1 MAQNRRVPYTIGG
14 LPFHPLVIHAVVVL
28 IPLSALGAVAVAIRA
43 GWNRPYAPLVAAGAV
58 VSAITATMAELAGEA
73 LLAQIKVSPAYVALL
88 DEHGRFGVYTVYASW
103 VFAVVAVATA
113 VLGRRGS
120 GAGRALGWVSAVV
133 GLVAVILVV
142 ITGDLGATSVWGTVR

>member
-73 LLAQIKVSPAYVALL
+73 LLAQINVSPAYVALL

-103 VFAVVAVATA
+103 AFAVVAVATA

-120 GAGRALGWVSAVV
+120 GASRALGWVSAVV
-133 GLVAVILVV
+133 GLVAVVLVT
-142 ITGDLGATSVWGTVR
+142 ITGDLGATSVWGTVG

>member
-1 MAQNRRVPYTIGG
+1 MAENRRVPYTIGG
-14 LPFHPLVIHAVVVL
+14 LPAHPLIVHAVVVL

-73 LLAQIKVSPAYVALL
+73 LLATINVSPAYVALL
-88 DEHGRFGVYTVYASW
+88 DEHSRFGVYTVYASW

-120 GAGRALGWVSAVV
+120 GASRALGWVSAVV
-133 GLVAVILVV
+133 GLVAFILVV
-142 ITGDLGATSVWGTVR
+142 ITGDLGATSVWGTVG

>member
-1 MAQNRRVPYTIGG
+1 MAENPRVPYTIGG
-14 LPFHPLVIHAVVVL
+14 LPAHPLIIHAVVVL

-58 VSAITATMAELAGEA
+58 VSAITATMAELAGNA
-73 LLAQIKVSPAYVALL
+73 LLNTIKVSPAYVALL

-120 GAGRALGWVSAVV
+120 GSSRALGWVSAVV
-133 GLVAVILVV
+133 GLVALILVV

>member
-1 MAQNRRVPYTIGG
+1 MAQNRGVPYTIGG
-14 LPFHPLVIHAVVVL
+14 LPAHPLIIHAVVVL

-58 VSAITATMAELAGEA
+58 VSAITATMAELAGDA
-73 LLAQIKVSPAYVALL
+73 LLDTIKVSPAYVALL

-120 GAGRALGWVSAVV
+120 GASRALGWVSAVV

-142 ITGDLGATSVWGTVR
+142 ITGDLGATSVWGTVG